1 MVDSFAAAARRAL
14 QAGFQIVELHG
25 AHGYLMHEF
34 LSPLSNR
41 RTDEYG
47 GSFENRIRF
56 ALETI
61 EAVRAVWPEDCRY
74 GCAFPPRIGWKAVGT
89 STNPW
94 RWRARKPWA
103 SI

>member
-1 MVDSFAAAARRAL
+1 MDAFVAAARRAL
-14 QAGFQIVELHG
+14 QAGFQLVELHG

-47 GSFENRIRF
+47 GAFENRIRF

-61 EAVRAVWPEDCRY
+61 EAVRAAWPAGAAALAAHFRR
-74 GCAFPPRIGWKAVGT
+74 RIGWKAVGT
-89 STNPW
+89 SKTAW
-94 RWRARKPWA
+94 SWRAA
-103 SI
+103 